1 MLQRPFTSRP
11 VRALSKSAWAGL
23 LRGSGILW
31 LAKRWLKREGAVVL
45 TFHRVLNDTELEG
58 TASLL
63 GMIVRSRTFDDFLA
77 YATEN
82 LEIVNVGQEPDW
94 QNNGR
99 LKVAV
104 TFDDG
109 WCDNATEAF
118 PIARK
123 HKAPLTIFIVA
134 RKIGSVLPFWP
145 EQAAAVLGV
154 GIDAGAPQRQRDI
167 EQMIERLKSLPSP
180 ERKRLIYRITNG
192 DHGADSYNEV
202 DRTMTWE
209 QIEQLKA
216 GGVVFGSHT
225 STHEI
230 LTSIPLTQAE
240 EEVTSSRELIAH
252 RLGGECEVFAYPN
265 GDSSH
270 ETRRLVAHAG
280 YKRAFLNQTPGIWT
294 SKTDPFGIPRVNI
307 CEYHLVDSDGNFS
320 PLIFDYA
327 VVWAAAKSH
336 LMDKLSRSLQRFRN
350 HFSGV
355 SESKAL
361 KAHRKN
367 S

>member
-1 MLQRPFTSRP
+1 MGRFVAHR
-11 VRALSKSAWAGL
+11 
-23 LRGSGILW
+23 SGILW
-31 LAKRWLKREGAVVL
+31 LAKRWLKREGTVVL

-77 YATEN
+77 YASAN
-82 LEIVNVGQEPDW
+82 LEIVNAGKEPDW
-94 QNNGR
+94 QNNER

-123 HKAPLTIFIVA
+123 HKAPITIFIVA

-145 EQAAAVLGV
+145 EQAATVLGV
-154 GIDAGAPQRQRDI
+154 GIDADAPQRQRDI
-167 EQMIERLKSLPSP
+167 ERIIERLKGLPSP
-180 ERKRLIYRITNG
+180 ERKRLISRITNG
-192 DHGADSYNEV
+192 DYGADSCNEV

-230 LTSIPLTQAE
+230 LTRIPLTQAE
-240 EEVTSSRELIAH
+240 EEVTSSRELIED
-252 RLGGECEVFAYPN
+252 RLGGQCEVFAYPN
-265 GDSSH
+265 GDSSY
-270 ETRRLVAHAG
+270 ETRKLVAHAG
-280 YKRAFLNQTPGIWT
+280 YKRAFMNQSPGIWT
-294 SKTDPFGIPRVNI
+294 SKTDPFSIPRVNI

-327 VVWAAAKSH
+327 VIWAAAKSH
-336 LMDKLSRSLQRFRN
+336 LLGKLARFLQRFRN
-350 HFSGV
+350 RLSGA
-355 SESKAL
+355 SQSKAL
-361 KAHRKN
+361 NAHRKN
-367 S
+367 T